1 MIYYD
6 RQVLCKVK
14 FYLEWFF
21 FINLTVLSL
30 WKQCI
35 LCPAH
40 ILCVVS
46 RFEATE
52 VNNIPALGKVTL
64 GNMLDIWLTLTWCE
78 EWSCLCHE
86 MSQSTEWCILLCM
99 KERWQAVSTE
109 EGTFQLCRERGERIF
124 QTETITGILGR
135 RNREAALRNSLRA
148 RQWWRSV
155 RAEARRLGWGRL
167 WGPWVPH
174 GKGRLLHSGGS
185 PRSRCSRTSIFYNS
199 ASLVPGKD

>member
-1 MIYYD
+1 MTD
-6 RQVLCKVK
+6 K
-14 FYLEWFF
+14 FYVKWNFIWNDFF
-21 FINLTVLSL
+21 LPISQYFLCGSNV
-30 WKQCI
+30 

-40 ILCVVS
+40 VLCVVS

-64 GNMLDIWLTLTWCE
+64 GNVLDIWLTLTWCG
-78 EWSCLCHE
+78 EWACLCHE
-86 MSQSTEWCILLCM
+86 MFQSTEWWILLCM

-109 EGTFQLCRERGERIF
+109 EGTFQLCLERGERIF
-124 QTETITGILGR
+124 QTEAITGILGR

-148 RQWWRSV
+148 GQWWSV

-167 WGPWVPH
+167 WGPWIPH
-174 GKGRLLHSGGS
+174 GKSRLPHSGDS
-185 PRSRCSRTSIFYNS
+185 PRSRWSHTSVFYNS